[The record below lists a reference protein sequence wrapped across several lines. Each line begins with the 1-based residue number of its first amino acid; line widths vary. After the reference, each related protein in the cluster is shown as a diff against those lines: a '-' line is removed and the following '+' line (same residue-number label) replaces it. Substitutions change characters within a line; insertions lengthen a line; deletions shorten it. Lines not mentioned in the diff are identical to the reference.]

1 MFNISLDF
9 RHLERNNCLMKFNKD
24 SDFSSVD
31 FILSALSPALTKAK
45 IVVVFYFLTWPP
57 SIWFPPNGLRLG

>member
-1 MFNISLDF
+1 
-9 RHLERNNCLMKFNKD
+9 MKFNED